1 VVSRRIP
8 SYFSHF
14 LLVAIFALL
23 FAPADAQA
31 NVRRRGYLP
40 SSTGIQP
47 IRLENGIN
55 APPYSMGD
63 AVSGLAF
70 SSDGR
75 WLYSVMPLTGEF
87 FVCDLSADGISPS
100 SYPLGLNDAAG
111 IVVIPDGLKAFVV
124 LPTGSLVV
132 VDLSGP
138 TPAIVDTT
146 ATPALKA
153 IAMAPDGAWVYLTTT
168 AGDLLRVS
176 TVTHQVVASMS
187 AGLVP
192 GVGLDISS
200 DGTRA
205 VVTGTSFG
213 TGRVQRI
220 DLVNWTLDGPD
231 IPVGGDPRNVVI
243 TPDGT
248 TALVADH
255 NGRVLF
261 IDLATANVTQTV
273 TDLSALNGINAI
285 DIEPNGLTAWFTDRV
300 TSWIFSLDV
309 ATRVAT
315 IESTVS
321 HADINGKFIGKPFFR
336 NAGTP
341 NVVDTDAELTTLGFG
356 AEVIV
361 WGSLTLN
368 GPFTSG
374 RTFRFNDTPQ
384 LTVSMGP
391 AVTLTGVLRGDGFNL
406 VGGGLLITTG
416 SYTLGPVDVGG
427 TTTTLHVEGTHA
439 GDISVHSG
447 AFVTGT
453 GTVGKLTVGSGGTV
467 APGASSGPGIL
478 TAGDTT
484 FQGGTL
490 FAFINGTMPGLGY
503 SQLNTTST
511 TFVSGASL
519 VTSVA
524 YPTGPGDTFTIVTN
538 RAAGTFNLLPE
549 GSTINLAGTAAF
561 VRYTGGDGNDV
572 TLSVHTAPTASAL
585 QNAATDEDVPY
596 SGSITIGDDLT
607 LPDNLLVTAASSNTA
622 LIPNVTV
629 SATGAVRNLQASP
642 NAGLSGNTTITV
654 QVSDGNWFTERS
666 FVLTVTPVNDLPFIA
681 AIADRTIDH
690 DTATGPIP
698 FTVTD
703 LDGFDGHTVTAS
715 SSNLLLVPNAN
726 MTIGGAGGSRTI
738 TIVPAAGQHGTATI
752 TVTVD
757 DGGATYSRTF
767 TLTVTGPPPPPA
779 IIYYLAEGA
788 TGPFFDTDLLLANP
802 NAVPAP
808 VTLTFLLEGGGT
820 ITQSRT
826 LAPTSR
832 TTIAVDDVSGLEAAA
847 FSTMVTS
854 TEGHAI
860 AVERTMRWG
869 SGGYGAHTEK
879 ATDAGGTTWYFAE
892 GAAGYFSTY
901 LLLGNPQPTANNAHV
916 TWLREGEAPLT
927 RSYPMAANSRGTV
940 DTRADAELL
949 DRSFGAT
956 VVFDQP
962 GVAERSMYFGTDPL
976 WSGGH
981 GAAGATSLSTRWDF
995 AEGATGTYFTT
1006 FLLLAN
1012 PGGSPAQVTLTFFPE
1027 GGTPV
1032 TSTFTL
1038 EAGRRM
1044 TRNIALEH
1052 PSLANAAVAMR
1063 VESTGPIV
1071 AERAQ
1076 YWGVPEWIE
1085 SHNSFGVTTPGR
1097 RWALAEGRVGAA
1109 AGADSAQTYIL
1120 LLNPGTDAA
1129 AATLTFLRTD
1139 GTTIVKMVDV
1149 PAASRVTI
1157 GVTGPDG
1164 AAPELV
1170 NESFGTL
1177 IESTAPIIVERSL
1190 YSNANGV
1197 TWAAGTNATATA
1209 LPEP

>member
-1 VVSRRIP
+1 
-8 SYFSHF
+8 
-14 LLVAIFALL
+14 
-23 FAPADAQA
+23 
-31 NVRRRGYLP
+31 
-40 SSTGIQP
+40 
-47 IRLENGIN
+47 
-55 APPYSMGD
+55 
-63 AVSGLAF
+63 
-70 SSDGR
+70 
-75 WLYSVMPLTGEF
+75 
-87 FVCDLSADGISPS
+87 
-100 SYPLGLNDAAG
+100 
-111 IVVIPDGLKAFVV
+111 
-124 LPTGSLVV
+124 
-132 VDLSGP
+132 
-138 TPAIVDTT
+138 
-146 ATPALKA
+146 
-153 IAMAPDGAWVYLTTT
+153 
-168 AGDLLRVS
+168 
-176 TVTHQVVASMS
+176 MS

-690 DTATGPIP
+690 DTTTGPIP

-726 MTIGGAGGSRTI
+726 MTIGGADGSRTI

-832 TTIAVDDVSGLEAAA
+832 TTIAVDEVSGLEAAA

-927 RSYPMAANSRGTV
+927 RSYPMAANSRVTV

-962 GVAERSMYFGTDPL
+962 GVAERSMYFGTD
-976 WSGGH
+976 
-981 GAAGATSLSTRWDF
+981 R
-995 AEGATGTYFTT
+995 
-1006 FLLLAN
+1006 
-1012 PGGSPAQVTLTFFPE
+1012 
-1027 GGTPV
+1027 
-1032 TSTFTL
+1032 
-1038 EAGRRM
+1038 GRRD
-1044 TRNIALEH
+1044 RH
-1052 PSLANAAVAMR
+1052 VF
-1063 VESTGPIV
+1063 
-1071 AERAQ
+1071 
-1076 YWGVPEWIE
+1076 
-1085 SHNSFGVTTPGR
+1085 H
-1097 RWALAEGRVGAA
+1097 
-1109 AGADSAQTYIL
+1109 
-1120 LLNPGTDAA
+1120 
-1129 AATLTFLRTD
+1129 
-1139 GTTIVKMVDV
+1139 DV
-1149 PAASRVTI
+1149 PAARESRRLAGASDADVLPGGRDAGDEHLHAGGGPAHDAQYRVGASVAGECGGRDACGIDRADRRRTRAVLGRAGVDRIAQQLRRHYSGPPLGARRGARWCRRRRRQRADVHPLVEPGHRRGGRDADVPAHRWHDDREDGGRAGGEPRHDRRDGTGWRGAGTRERVVRHVDRIDRADHRRAIAIQQRERRHVGRGHERHGDRVT
-1157 GVTGPDG
+1157 
-1164 AAPELV
+1164 
-1170 NESFGTL
+1170 
-1177 IESTAPIIVERSL
+1177 
-1190 YSNANGV
+1190 
-1197 TWAAGTNATATA
+1197 
-1209 LPEP
+1209 